1 GPTGAV
7 DCGGCGLVR
16 QAAVEPGGARDVV
29 RLFAR
34 LGHTAADDLFDIG
47 RVDPSM
53 VEQTHLHLA
62 QELRRMEP
70 GEIAEP
76 FSVERSDSIDDDGGH
91 EVLRFCS
98 VLDPPS
104 KLESIL
110 RDVKIRAGGSRNL
123 DSPRLGALA

>member
-76 FSVERSDSIDDDGGH
+76 FSVGRSDSIDDEDGLA
-91 EVLRFCS
+91 VLRFCS
-98 VLDPPS
+98 EIDS
-104 KLESIL
+104 NFKL
-110 RDVKIRAGGSRNL
+110 
-123 DSPRLGALA
+123 

>member
-1 GPTGAV
+1 HIGAGDAATLGDPLGGEELIGQVDVEVVRVRTARFTAGRTEEDSTHALDAAGHAGRHRSGSDEGIHQVHRLQRGPTGAV

-53 VEQTHLHLA
+53 V
-62 QELRRMEP
+62 
-70 GEIAEP
+70 
-76 FSVERSDSIDDDGGH
+76 
-91 EVLRFCS
+91 
-98 VLDPPS
+98 
-104 KLESIL
+104 
-110 RDVKIRAGGSRNL
+110 
-123 DSPRLGALA
+123 